1 VRFVKYDGADTN
13 SPVGLD
19 ELFECNDGVWS
30 RMDNRTKLHE
40 SLTETV
46 SNGLTTTTRVMRDG
60 GPLGKIL
67 SGTMTVSQIIGT
79 GVVPMARDTL
89 TAEWDGI
96 TDSWRQT
103 TMTYWDERSGGSN
116 LIGLPKF
123 RQNPDGSWE
132 YRAYDADGR
141 EILRVQA
148 RNDSAVPAFVSSI
161 VPAGLNDFAN
171 VAGLHASVMVSG
183 YGGAENELPSAKR
196 KPRSIWSYE
205 IQGGTG
211 TILTGCEWHNYTEE
225 TINGY
230 AVACHRVERAA
241 SQSSPWKGYSGNLVS
256 IDRSYADEPGLA
268 NRAPVILAG
277 RPISNLSADGSL
289 TSWEYVLN
297 EAESNLVI
305 TTRRG
310 TVAAPNGVAYRTTYD
325 VETLDSRSG
334 QTLKSETRLYTAGG
348 VTPDP
353 ELSSVVNIMDSNGR
367 VLKSLYS
374 DGTSISNVWG
384 CCKIDETIGRD
395 GIKSSSSTVTRNGA
409 LVTVSAQQWME
420 SLPGT
425 QGRYTV
431 TESSSDAL
439 GRETNT
445 TVYVCHNGAA
455 DFDYD
460 PQTTLTFY
468 PYGTSNYRI
477 SVSPSGMESVSRSY
491 SDGGWEV
498 DETSS
503 AGVTSVVRRAS
514 GGGQTVSERIWT
526 DTLTGLPAWTRET
539 TSTSWLADGR
549 KVETIISES
558 SDREGATVTSQTT
571 YDFLGRMV
579 MTTTPLGESSSFYQ
593 GARLVRSSRTGMP
606 NTLYFYDSVTGE
618 QRDTVVDVN
627 RNGIVDYAGSDRI
640 SRSESCYALLGS
652 DWWRVTTNLVWNQEG
667 SATPLATSVSR
678 ERITGLGTPSTEGYG
693 GVLTAQSQ
701 SLNWRSAV
709 TTSRTYTDANSSMV
723 WQVTDVPDSSYND
736 VSLSMGGH
744 VIAANSSI
752 GNTYS
757 FSYDGFG
764 RQITYTDDGRN
775 ATSVTHYNS
784 LGQVD
789 FTEDATSNRTCYAY
803 DSLGRKVSQTFL
815 SADGSLSN
823 CTYTAYDVLGQPLA
837 VWGATYPVAYE
848 YDLAGRMTSMY
859 TYRGTNETAFVNAIR
874 QSDINAIRQL
884 SDRTQWLYEPV
895 TGLLTNKLYA
905 DGKGPAYTYTTGGRL
920 QTRTWA
926 RGVVTAYGYD
936 SLGQLVSVQY
946 SDGTPAVTNTYDRL
960 GRKLSSITAVSTN
973 TFEYTGLELSAE
985 TQNSDR
991 IGRSWWPSGQAK
1003 CTAINPTPDG
1013 TDAESFDDT
1022 WINASGQL
1030 EYLQKYLH
1038 GNYLPWFWYGY
1049 QAGREQPSQVY
1060 SSWDIDKII
1069 IRETTYEPARDIIS
1083 AVTATWGAYDYNIE
1097 NWISW
1102 PLTSFNYGNDGLGR
1116 RTNRVDV
1123 TPTLTVTNAFGYN
1136 LKSEVTS
1143 ATMANG
1149 ESNYNYD
1156 PIGNRVFSSLN
1167 ALTSI
1172 YSANALNQY
1181 TAITN
1186 SVASVPPC
1194 LISPSYDYDGNLTTN
1209 GVWSYSWDGENR
1221 LKAVYSNDVLVV
1233 SNSYDDQSRRIRK
1246 VTAGGT
1252 RSFLYDGWNVLRESA
1267 GSSTNYF
1274 LWGTDLSGTL
1284 QGAGGVGGLLAVYT
1298 VNAGMTST
1306 YYPCYDANG
1315 NITAYVDDL
1324 GFARAEYAY
1333 DAFGNTISQSGDL
1346 ATTFSHRFSTKYA
1359 DDETGL
1365 YYYGYRYYSSEL
1377 GRWVNRDPIEE
1388 SGGAN
1393 VYGFVG
1399 NDGVGVVDSLGLS
1412 MVTPP
1417 MPFIFNPGL
1426 RSREREWILVADSIS
1441 SLIKH
1446 WGINITYDLAGT
1458 TPSGT
1463 WKGNNIQLS
1472 PFFNQQGV
1480 VLNPYD
1486 QPLQVGVF
1494 GYKENYKFV
1503 VDNSGKYND
1512 FAHRDAAIVHELIG
1526 IVVNKFDG
1534 KMSDGYGNF
1543 AGSHHASGLQDFSLL
1558 AEFGV
1563 LAGIRPGYVTHKMLV
1578 SRGRDYGGLPLTTK
1592 ILEDQVSDY
1601 AKAIQFVC
1609 ACEDGKQEGKEY
1621 KSTSYERTR
1630 NPWSSPSEKIK
1641 LQSWLKC
1648 QGRKISNGGVSVKLW
1663 QFKHKQVEM

>member
-1 VRFVKYDGADTN
+1 
-13 SPVGLD
+13 
-19 ELFECNDGVWS
+19 
-30 RMDNRTKLHE
+30 M
-40 SLTETV
+40 
-46 SNGLTTTTRVMRDG
+46 
-60 GPLGKIL
+60 
-67 SGTMTVSQIIGT
+67 
-79 GVVPMARDTL
+79 
-89 TAEWDGI
+89 
-96 TDSWRQT
+96 
-103 TMTYWDERSGGSN
+103 
-116 LIGLPKF
+116 
-123 RQNPDGSWE
+123 
-132 YRAYDADGR
+132 
-141 EILRVQA
+141 
-148 RNDSAVPAFVSSI
+148 
-161 VPAGLNDFAN
+161 
-171 VAGLHASVMVSG
+171 
-183 YGGAENELPSAKR
+183 
-196 KPRSIWSYE
+196 
-205 IQGGTG
+205 
-211 TILTGCEWHNYTEE
+211 
-225 TINGY
+225 
-230 AVACHRVERAA
+230 
-241 SQSSPWKGYSGNLVS
+241 
-256 IDRSYADEPGLA
+256 
-268 NRAPVILAG
+268 
-277 RPISNLSADGSL
+277 
-289 TSWEYVLN
+289 
-297 EAESNLVI
+297 
-305 TTRRG
+305 
-310 TVAAPNGVAYRTTYD
+310 
-325 VETLDSRSG
+325 LDSRSG

-431 TESSSDAL
+431 TETSSDAL
-439 GRETNT
+439 GRETNS
-445 TVYVCHNGAA
+445 TVYVCHNGTA

-460 PQTTLTFY
+460 PLTTLTFY
-468 PYGTSNYRI
+468 PYGTSNHRI
-477 SVSPSGMESVSRSY
+477 SVSPSGVETVSRSY
-491 SDGGWEV
+491 SSEGWDV

-503 AGVTSVVRRAS
+503 AGVTSLVRRAS
-514 GGGQTVSERIWT
+514 GGGASVSERIWT
-526 DTLTGLPAWTRET
+526 DTLTGQPAWTRET
-539 TSTSWLADGR
+539 TSTSWLTDGR
-549 KVETIISES
+549 RVETTTSEA
-558 SDREGATVTSQTT
+558 SDREGSTVTSQTT
-571 YDFLGRMV
+571 YDFLGRMIA
-579 MTTTPLGESSSFYQ
+579 TATPLGESSSFYQ
-593 GARLVRSSRTGMP
+593 GSRLVRSSRTGMP
-606 NTLYFYDSVTGE
+606 DTLYVYDTVTGE

-640 SRSESCYALLGS
+640 SRSESCYALLNS

-723 WQVTDVPDSSYND
+723 WQVTDVPDSSFND
-736 VSLSMGGH
+736 VSLSKGGH
-744 VIAANSSI
+744 VIAVNSSI

-775 ATSVTHYNS
+775 ATSITHYNS
-784 LGQVD
+784 FGQVD

-803 DSLGRKVSQTFL
+803 DSLGRKVAQTFL
-815 SADGSLSN
+815 SAVGSLSN
-823 CTYTAYDVLGQPLA
+823 STYTAYDVLGQPLA

-859 TYRGTNETAFVNAIR
+859 TYRGTDETAFVNAIR

-936 SLGQLVSVQY
+936 SLGQLVSVSY
-946 SDGTPAVTNTYDRL
+946 SDGTPAVANTYDRL
-960 GRKLSSITAVSTN
+960 GRKLSAITCVSTN
-973 TFEYTGLELSAE
+973 TFEYSGLELYEES
-985 TQNSDR
+985 QNGDR
-991 IGRSWWPSGQAK
+991 IRRIWTGSGLPEY
-1003 CTAINPTPDG
+1003 TGINVTGYYWDEGGAEFFDCKYNNLDG
-1013 TDAESFDDT
+1013 T
-1022 WINASGQL
+1022 GRLYGCQV
-1030 EYLQKYLH
+1030 YLQNDYR
-1038 GNYLPWFWYGY
+1038 PWFEYSY
-1049 QAGREQPSQVY
+1049 SAGMEYPYLVFCNFGNNSFYRENS
-1060 SSWDIDKII
+1060 
-1069 IRETTYEPARDIIS
+1069 YEPARDLIS
-1083 AVTATWGAYDYNIE
+1083 SVTATWYAYDENLE

-1167 ALTSI
+1167 ALTNT

-1221 LKAVYSNDVLVV
+1221 LKAVYSNDVIVV

-1246 VTAGGT
+1246 VTDGGT

-1274 LWGTDLSGTL
+1274 LWGTDLSGSL
-1284 QGAGGVGGLLAVYT
+1284 QGAGGVGGLLAVYK
-1298 VNAGMTST
+1298 VNAGTTST

-1315 NITAYVDDL
+1315 NITTYVDEL
-1324 GFARAEYAY
+1324 GLVRSEYAY

-1346 ATTFSHRFSTKYA
+1346 VSTFSHRFSTKYV

-1365 YYYGYRYYSSEL
+1365 YYYGYRYYSPEL
-1377 GRWVNRDPIEE
+1377 GRWVNRDPIAEQ
-1388 SGGAN
+1388 GGVN
-1393 VYGFVG
+1393 LYGFVENNGANGVDYLG
-1399 NDGVGVVDSLGLS
+1399 NLMVAPVNDSPSAQYFDNINKRGVGSIYASVYIMLSAMDLARIPNGGLIVHGKRVTINLRDKDGNQLIKDTQAVTKAIRINSRGLGRNGYTSDGRNYSPNTESTLDFLLETTPIYYNLLAKNRLPDCVEGEVTIKANWYLYNGSNKYYYDMRGSDGDTLSGSLDGLATHGS
-1412 MVTPP
+1412 MSSVPGWPKFDKNYISAGGYYVSFKISRKSPYFLTTLKYAHPLWTNENGINRKDAPEGGSDRNYPP
-1417 MPFIFNPGL
+1417 MP
-1426 RSREREWILVADSIS
+1426 
-1441 SLIKH
+1441 
-1446 WGINITYDLAGT
+1446 
-1458 TPSGT
+1458 
-1463 WKGNNIQLS
+1463 
-1472 PFFNQQGV
+1472 
-1480 VLNPYD
+1480 
-1486 QPLQVGVF
+1486 
-1494 GYKENYKFV
+1494 
-1503 VDNSGKYND
+1503 
-1512 FAHRDAAIVHELIG
+1512 
-1526 IVVNKFDG
+1526 
-1534 KMSDGYGNF
+1534 
-1543 AGSHHASGLQDFSLL
+1543 
-1558 AEFGV
+1558 
-1563 LAGIRPGYVTHKMLV
+1563 
-1578 SRGRDYGGLPLTTK
+1578 TK
-1592 ILEDQVSDY
+1592 
-1601 AKAIQFVC
+1601 
-1609 ACEDGKQEGKEY
+1609 
-1621 KSTSYERTR
+1621 
-1630 NPWSSPSEKIK
+1630 W
-1641 LQSWLKC
+1641 
-1648 QGRKISNGGVSVKLW
+1648 
-1663 QFKHKQVEM
+1663 